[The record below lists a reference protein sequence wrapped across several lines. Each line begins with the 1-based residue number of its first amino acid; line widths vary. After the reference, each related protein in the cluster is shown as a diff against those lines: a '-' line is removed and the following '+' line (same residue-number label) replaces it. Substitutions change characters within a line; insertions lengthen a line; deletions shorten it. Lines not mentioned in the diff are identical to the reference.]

1 LNGWTAG
8 GISRLSTREWKQGR
22 VKGAETAFGCES
34 ERDNDAVYHTPRLA
48 ESDAARHTVTA
59 ELSPRIHT
67 PNPLSL
73 SSSLSGEEWPGE
85 REPDTD
91 DDYKGRYW
99 EWRQRDMQY
108 RKKRGEGK
116 TLFISTYQKEKGTV
130 GREGRG
136 VDWLRSMRGTDTKAD
151 RARQR
156 VPQPIMA
163 PGSLSPGAC
172 KNPVFM

>member
-1 LNGWTAG
+1 MTIKDGIGNGG
-8 GISRLSTREWKQGR
+8 REICNIGKKG
-22 VKGAETAFGCES
+22 VK
-34 ERDNDAVYHTPRLA
+34 
-48 ESDAARHTVTA
+48 
-59 ELSPRIHT
+59 
-67 PNPLSL
+67 
-73 SSSLSGEEWPGE
+73 
-85 REPDTD
+85 
-91 DDYKGRYW
+91 
-99 EWRQRDMQY
+99 
-108 RKKRGEGK
+108 GK

-172 KNPVFM
+172 KNPVFL